1 MLLVWA
7 LVAAG
12 ALALVF
18 SLTIAVQSVAAA
30 AERRQVVRI
39 EADAVWATE
48 AVHAI
53 TADAQARMV
62 QLLMEAR
69 ARRVRGGR

>member
-12 ALALVF
+12 GLALVF
-18 SLTIAVQSVAAA
+18 LLTVAVQNIASAGHGRRVA
-30 AERRQVVRI
+30 RI
-39 EADAVWATE
+39 EADAVRATH

-53 TADAQARMV
+53 TADAEAQILQV
-62 QLLMEAR
+62 LMEAR
-69 ARRVRGGR
+69 ARRARGGP